1 MNLAT
6 VNTAPSFTDT
16 RKTDKRST
24 ARGGKSAKRARSS
37 ASTKRRLNVIR
48 RQVRWH
54 LEAIER
60 EYVTVS
66 MIARDDLIQLLRLE
80 AIAPSRCKTAKE
92 RHAAADN
99 DVQMLV
105 AKEIIQRP
113 KRVNGK
119 YRFDVPSLLHDLKLF
134 ADGKIG

>member
-6 VNTAPSFTDT
+6 VNTAPSLTDT
-16 RKTDKRST
+16 RKADKRKA
-24 ARGGKSAKRARSS
+24 ARVGKRSRTS

-48 RQVRWH
+48 RQVKWN
-54 LEAIER
+54 LDVIER

-66 MIARDDLIQLLRLE
+66 MIARDDLIRLLRLE
-80 AIAPSRCKTAKE
+80 ACAPSRCHTDKE

-99 DVQMLV
+99 DVQMLI
-105 AKEIIQRP
+105 AKELIPRP

-134 ADGKIG
+134 AEGKIG

>member
-16 RKTDKRST
+16 RKTDERK
-24 ARGGKSAKRARSS
+24 AAPGGKKPRTS

-48 RQVRWH
+48 RQVKWN
-54 LEAIER
+54 LDTIER
-60 EYVTVS
+60 EYVLVS
-66 MIARDDLIQLLRLE
+66 MIARDDLITLLRLE
-80 AIAPSRCKTAKE
+80 AIAPSRCRTEKE
-92 RHAAADN
+92 RRAAADN
-99 DVQMLV
+99 DLQMLI
-105 AKEIIQRP
+105 AKEIVQRP

-119 YRFDVPSLLHDLKLF
+119 YRFEVEPLLHDLRLF

>member
-48 RQVRWH
+48 RQVKWN
-54 LEAIER
+54 LETIER

-66 MIARDDLIQLLRLE
+66 MIARDDLIRLLRLE
-80 AIAPSRCKTAKE
+80 AIAPSRCTTAKARAE
-92 RHAAADN
+92 AADN
-99 DVQMLV
+99 DVQMLI
-105 AKEIIQRP
+105 AKEVIQRP

-119 YRFDVPSLLHDLKLF
+119 YRFEVEPLLHDLRLF
-134 ADGKIG
+134 AEGKIG

>member
-6 VNTAPSFTDT
+6 VNAAPSSIDT
-16 RKTDKRST
+16 RKTDKRKE
-24 ARGGKSAKRARSS
+24 ARGGKTAKRTKSS

-48 RQVRWH
+48 RQVKWN
-54 LEAIER
+54 LETIER

-66 MIARDDLIQLLRLE
+66 MIARDDLIRLLRLE
-80 AIAPSRCKTAKE
+80 ACAPSRCHTDKE

-99 DVQMLV
+99 DVQMLI
-105 AKEIIQRP
+105 AKEIIPRP

-119 YRFDVPSLLHDLKLF
+119 YRFDMTSLVHDLKLF
-134 ADGKIG
+134 AEGKIG

>member
-16 RKTDKRST
+16 RKTDKRKA
-24 ARGGKSAKRARSS
+24 ARGGKRSRTS

-48 RQVRWH
+48 RQVKWN
-54 LEAIER
+54 LEVIER

-66 MIARDDLIQLLRLE
+66 MIARDDLIRLLRLE
-80 AIAPSRCKTAKE
+80 ACAPARCHTDKE
-92 RHAAADN
+92 RLAAADN
-99 DVQMLV
+99 DVQMLI
-105 AKEIIQRP
+105 AKELIPRP

-119 YRFDVPSLLHDLKLF
+119 YRFDVPALLHDLKLF
-134 ADGKIG
+134 AEGKIG

>member
-16 RKTDKRST
+16 RKTDKRRE
-24 ARGGKSAKRARSS
+24 ARGGKTAKRTRSS
-37 ASTKRRLNVIR
+37 ASTKQRLNVIR
-48 RQVRWH
+48 RQVKWN
-54 LEAIER
+54 LDVIER

-66 MIARDDLIQLLRLE
+66 MIARDDLIRLLRLE
-80 AIAPSRCKTAKE
+80 ACAPQRCHTDKE

-99 DVQMLV
+99 DVQMLI
-105 AKEIIQRP
+105 AKEIIPRP

-119 YRFDVPSLLHDLKLF
+119 YRFDVPALLHDLKLF

>member
-6 VNTAPSFTDT
+6 VNTAPSSIDT
-16 RKTDKRST
+16 RKTDKRRET
-24 ARGGKSAKRARSS
+24 RGGKSAKSS

-48 RQVRWH
+48 RQVKWN
-54 LEAIER
+54 LDVIER

-66 MIARDDLIQLLRLE
+66 MIARDDLIRLLRLE
-80 AIAPSRCKTAKE
+80 ACAPQRCHTDRE

-99 DVQMLV
+99 DVQMLI
-105 AKEIIQRP
+105 AKEIIPRP

-119 YRFDVPSLLHDLKLF
+119 YRFDVDTLLHDLKLF

>member
-6 VNTAPSFTDT
+6 VNTA
-16 RKTDKRST
+16 
-24 ARGGKSAKRARSS
+24 

-48 RQVRWH
+48 RQVKWN
-54 LEAIER
+54 LDVIER

-66 MIARDDLIQLLRLE
+66 MIARDDLIRLLRLE
-80 AIAPSRCKTAKE
+80 ACAPSRCHTDKE

-99 DVQMLV
+99 DVQMLI
-105 AKEIIQRP
+105 ARELIPRP

-119 YRFDVPSLLHDLKLF
+119 YRFDVAALVHDLKLF
-134 ADGKIG
+134 AEGKIG

>member
-6 VNTAPSFTDT
+6 VNTAPTFADT

-24 ARGGKSAKRARSS
+24 ARGKSAKRARSS

-48 RQVRWH
+48 RQVRWN
-54 LEAIER
+54 LETIER

-66 MIARDDLIQLLRLE
+66 MIARDDLITLLRLE
-80 AIAPSRCKTAKE
+80 AIAPPRCHTAKE

-119 YRFDVPSLLHDLKLF
+119 YRFDVPALLHDLKLF
-134 ADGKIG
+134 AEGKIG

>member
-16 RKTDKRST
+16 RKTDERK
-24 ARGGKSAKRARSS
+24 AAPGGKKPRTS

-48 RQVRWH
+48 RQVKWN
-54 LEAIER
+54 LDVIER

-66 MIARDDLIQLLRLE
+66 MIARDDLIRLLRLE
-80 AIAPSRCKTAKE
+80 ACAPSRCHTDKE

-99 DVQMLV
+99 DVQMLI
-105 AKEIIQRP
+105 ARELILRP

-119 YRFDVPSLLHDLKLF
+119 YRFDVAALVHDLKLF
-134 ADGKIG
+134 AEGKIG